1 VDIKYNRAYFVDT
14 PPIALDLL
22 RVGWIVAPED
32 RPPPLDATEVA
43 RDGSG
48 IPWILF
54 RRTSAA
60 PPAQLVDSWRIAVDS
75 GAAYPS
81 AALSAVLD
89 PAFDPSRLVVLE
101 QEPGV
106 FGPPPRGAAGTVSFQ
121 QAGDQASRITVDT
134 TGTAV
139 LVVRTV
145 FDPNWHATLDGRSVP
160 VLRADYLL
168 QGVAV
173 PDGHHTVVLSYDD
186 PSIGYGLAGS
196 AIAVVL
202 LLAAGM
208 FLRRRERRVPAA

>member
-1 VDIKYNRAYFVDT
+1 VDIRYNRAYFVNS

-32 RPPPLDATEVA
+32 RPPPPDATEVA

-48 IPWILF
+48 VPWILY
-54 RRTSAA
+54 RRTSTPA
-60 PPAQLVDSWRIAVDS
+60 PAQLVDSWRIAADS
-75 GAAYPS
+75 GRAYPS
-81 AALSAVLD
+81 PALSVVLD

-101 QEPGV
+101 QQPGV
-106 FGPPPRGAAGTVSFQ
+106 FGPPPRGAGGTVAYQ
-121 QAGDQASRITVDT
+121 QRGDQASRIIVDT

-139 LVVRTV
+139 LLVRTA
-145 FDPNWHATLDGRSVP
+145 FDPNWHATLDGRPVP
-160 VLRADYLL
+160 LLRADYLL

-173 PDGHHTVVLSYDD
+173 PDGHHTVALSYDD

-202 LLAAGM
+202 LMAAGM
-208 FLRRRERRVPAA
+208 FLRRRDRHVPAA